1 MLKKCLTV
9 IMSSLIALIPVT
21 VCTAASVTE
30 IVADVNIYTVTIR
43 ATADAKGDYPLKVYR
58 MVNGEPESEPVY
70 MGQTESAPAIWE
82 KVVGEGENKRV
93 ITLYTYTFDPF
104 ELDVMSKSGKYLAV
118 VGDSASQEFSF
129 LNKQDKIVFY
139 NQISAAA
146 ESELNTLLQSGAD
159 NGLVDFDLGNYFS
172 YSTKIQTAFNTALAS
187 FELPVLSNDASD
199 EEFRFFE
206 TLLKEEFARLLAA
219 GDFLSADSTGF
230 DSAVKQATELNLDL
244 KYYDHEKLKLSPAAV
259 HSRMQDV
266 LPYNLENYQVQNT
279 FNFAVL
285 MAMLDTA
292 SYGFVTEALDYYNG
306 KCVNLSDKH
315 TKEFD
320 DVDFNTLSSELK
332 KVASNIKNASQ
343 LEAKYDEI
351 AEKIETEKNKKE
363 TGGGSSGGSGGGSSS
378 GRGNSNRNDVS
389 GVVTND
395 LLPSENTNEVIT
407 ETFHDLNTVS
417 WAKEAIC
424 YLADKNVL
432 NGRENGLFYPDDL
445 VTREEFVKMITLA
458 LHILDDSAETGF
470 TDVEC
475 GRWSYPYIASGVAAA
490 IINGVSE
497 QKFAPEAFITRQD
510 MAVIVFRAAQCM
522 KLELSGTAAFSD
534 ENEISDYAKNAVSHL
549 AGTGIVNGVGNGLFA
564 PKDAVTRAQAAKIIY
579 ELVMANGGMK

>member
-1 MLKKCLTV
+1 MLKKCLIV

-30 IVADVNIYTVTIR
+30 IVADVNIYTVIIR

-129 LNKQDKIVFY
+129 INKQDKIVFY

-159 NGLVDFDLGNYFS
+159 DGLVDFDLGNYFS

-187 FELPVLSNDASD
+187 FELPVLSDDASD
-199 EEFRFFE
+199 EEIRFFE

-343 LEAKYDEI
+343 LEAKYDEF
-351 AEKIETEKNKKE
+351 AEKIETEKKKEE
-363 TGGGSSGGSGGGSSS
+363 TGGGSLGNSGGGSSS

-407 ETFHDLNTVS
+407 ETFCDLNTVS

>member
-1 MLKKCLTV
+1 MLKKCLIV

-129 LNKQDKIVFY
+129 IKKQDKIVFY

-146 ESELNTLLQSGAD
+146 ESELNTLLQSGAYE
-159 NGLVDFDLGNYFS
+159 GLVDFDLGNYFS

-199 EEFRFFE
+199 EEIRFFE

-363 TGGGSSGGSGGGSSS
+363 TGGGSSGGSGGSSS

-395 LLPSENTNEVIT
+395 SLPSENTNEVIT

-458 LHILDDSAETGF
+458 LHILDNSAETGF

-497 QKFAPEAFITRQD
+497 QIFAPEAFITRQD

-534 ENEISDYAKNAVSHL
+534 ENEISDYAKKAVSHL

>member
-1 MLKKCLTV
+1 MLKKCLIV
-9 IMSSLIALIPVT
+9 IMSSLIAFIPVT

-129 LNKQDKIVFY
+129 INKQDKIVFY

-159 NGLVDFDLGNYFS
+159 DGLVDFDLGNYFS

-187 FELPVLSNDASD
+187 FELPVLSDDASD
-199 EEFRFFE
+199 EEIRFFE

-244 KYYDHEKLKLSPAAV
+244 KFYDHEKLKLSPAAV

-320 DVDFNTLSSELK
+320 NVDFNTLSSELK
-332 KVASNIKNASQ
+332 KVASNIKIASQ

-351 AEKIETEKNKKE
+351 AEKIETEKNKEE
-363 TGGGSSGGSGGGSSS
+363 TGGGSSGGSGGSSS

>member
-1 MLKKCLTV
+1 MLKKCLIV

-129 LNKQDKIVFY
+129 INKQDKIVFY

-159 NGLVDFDLGNYFS
+159 DGLVDFDLGTYFS
-172 YSTKIQTAFNTALAS
+172 YSTNIQTAFNTALAS
-187 FELPVLSNDASD
+187 FELPVLSDDASD
-199 EEFRFFE
+199 EEIRFFE

-219 GDFLSADSTGF
+219 GDFLSADSTVF

-320 DVDFNTLSSELK
+320 GVDFNTLSSELK

-363 TGGGSSGGSGGGSSS
+363 TGGGSSGGSGGSSS

>member
-1 MLKKCLTV
+1 MLKKCLIV

-129 LNKQDKIVFY
+129 INKQDKIVFY

-159 NGLVDFDLGNYFS
+159 DGLVDFDLGNYFS

-187 FELPVLSNDASD
+187 FELPVLSDDASD
-199 EEFRFFE
+199 EEIRFFE

-244 KYYDHEKLKLSPAAV
+244 KFYDHEKLKLSPAAV

-343 LEAKYDEI
+343 LETKYDEI
-351 AEKIETEKNKKE
+351 AEKIETEKNKEE

-579 ELVMANGGMK
+579 ELIMANGGMK

>member
-1 MLKKCLTV
+1 MLKKCLIV

-129 LNKQDKIVFY
+129 INKQDKIVFY

-159 NGLVDFDLGNYFS
+159 DGLVDFDLGNYFS

-199 EEFRFFE
+199 EEIRFFE

-279 FNFAVL
+279 FNLAVL

-320 DVDFNTLSSELK
+320 NVDFNTLSSELK

-351 AEKIETEKNKKE
+351 AEKIETEKNKEE
-363 TGGGSSGGSGGGSSS
+363 TGGGSSGGSGGSSS

>member
-1 MLKKCLTV
+1 MLKKCLIV

-30 IVADVNIYTVTIR
+30 IVADVNIYTVIIR

-129 LNKQDKIVFY
+129 INKQDKIVFY

-159 NGLVDFDLGNYFS
+159 DGLVDFDLGNYFS

-187 FELPVLSNDASD
+187 FELPVLSDDASD
-199 EEFRFFE
+199 EEIRFFE

-343 LEAKYDEI
+343 LEAKYDEF
-351 AEKIETEKNKKE
+351 AEKIETEKNKEE
-363 TGGGSSGGSGGGSSS
+363 TGGGSLGNSGGGSSS

-407 ETFHDLNTVS
+407 ETFCDLNTVS

>member
-1 MLKKCLTV
+1 MLKKCLIV

-70 MGQTESAPAIWE
+70 MGQTESAPDIWE

-129 LNKQDKIVFY
+129 IKKQDKIVFY

-159 NGLVDFDLGNYFS
+159 DGLVDFDLGNYFS

-199 EEFRFFE
+199 EEIRFFE

-363 TGGGSSGGSGGGSSS
+363 TGGGSSGGSGGSSS

-395 LLPSENTNEVIT
+395 SLPSENTNEVIT

-497 QKFAPEAFITRQD
+497 QIFAPEAFITRQD

-534 ENEISDYAKNAVSHL
+534 ENEISDYAKKAVSHL

>member
-1 MLKKCLTV
+1 MLKKCLIV

-129 LNKQDKIVFY
+129 INKQDKIVFY

-159 NGLVDFDLGNYFS
+159 DGLVDFDLGNYFS

-187 FELPVLSNDASD
+187 FELPVLSDDASD
-199 EEFRFFE
+199 EEIRFFE

-219 GDFLSADSTGF
+219 GDFLSADSAGF

-244 KYYDHEKLKLSPAAV
+244 KFYDHEKLKLSPAAV

-320 DVDFNTLSSELK
+320 NVDFNTLSSELK

-343 LEAKYDEI
+343 LETKYDEI
-351 AEKIETEKNKKE
+351 AEKIETEKNKEE
-363 TGGGSSGGSGGGSSS
+363 TGGGSSGGGSSS

-389 GVVTND
+389 GAVTND

-549 AGTGIVNGVGNGLFA
+549 AGMGIVNGVGNGLFA

>member
-1 MLKKCLTV
+1 MLKKCLIV

-30 IVADVNIYTVTIR
+30 IVADVNIYTVIIR

-129 LNKQDKIVFY
+129 INKQDKIVFY

-159 NGLVDFDLGNYFS
+159 DGLVDFDLGNYFS

-187 FELPVLSNDASD
+187 FELPVLSDDASD
-199 EEFRFFE
+199 EEIRFFE

-320 DVDFNTLSSELK
+320 DVDFNNLSSELK

-343 LEAKYDEI
+343 LEAKYDEF
-351 AEKIETEKNKKE
+351 AEKIETEKNKEE
-363 TGGGSSGGSGGGSSS
+363 TGVGSSGNSGGGSSS

-407 ETFHDLNTVS
+407 ETFCDLNTVS

>member
-1 MLKKCLTV
+1 MLKKCLIV
-9 IMSSLIALIPVT
+9 IMSSLIAFIPVT

-129 LNKQDKIVFY
+129 INKQDKIVFY

-159 NGLVDFDLGNYFS
+159 DGLVDFDLGNYFS

-187 FELPVLSNDASD
+187 FELPVLSDDASD
-199 EEFRFFE
+199 EEIRFFE

-244 KYYDHEKLKLSPAAV
+244 KFYDHEKLKLSPAAV

-320 DVDFNTLSSELK
+320 NVDFNTLSSELK

-351 AEKIETEKNKKE
+351 AEKIETEKNKEE
-363 TGGGSSGGSGGGSSS
+363 TGGGSSGGSGGSSS

>member
-1 MLKKCLTV
+1 MLKKCLIV

-129 LNKQDKIVFY
+129 INKQDKIVFY

-159 NGLVDFDLGNYFS
+159 DGLVDFDLGNYFS

-187 FELPVLSNDASD
+187 FELPVLSDDASD
-199 EEFRFFE
+199 EEIRFFE

-244 KYYDHEKLKLSPAAV
+244 KFYDHEKLKLSPAAV

-320 DVDFNTLSSELK
+320 NVDFNTLSSELK

-343 LEAKYDEI
+343 LETKYDEI
-351 AEKIETEKNKKE
+351 AEKIETEKNKEE

-395 LLPSENTNEVIT
+395 SLPSENTNEVIT

>member
-1 MLKKCLTV
+1 MLKKCLIV

-129 LNKQDKIVFY
+129 INKQDKIVFY

-159 NGLVDFDLGNYFS
+159 DGLVDFDLGNYFS

-187 FELPVLSNDASD
+187 FELPVLSDDASD
-199 EEFRFFE
+199 EEIRFFE

-244 KYYDHEKLKLSPAAV
+244 KFYDHEKLKLSPAAV

-343 LEAKYDEI
+343 LEAKYDEF

-363 TGGGSSGGSGGGSSS
+363 TGGGSSGSSGGGSSS

>member
-1 MLKKCLTV
+1 MLKKCLIV

-129 LNKQDKIVFY
+129 INKQDKIVFY

-159 NGLVDFDLGNYFS
+159 DGLVDFDLGNYFS

-187 FELPVLSNDASD
+187 FELPVLSDDASD
-199 EEFRFFE
+199 EEIRFFE

-244 KYYDHEKLKLSPAAV
+244 KFYDHEKLKLSPAAV

-343 LEAKYDEI
+343 LETKYDEI
-351 AEKIETEKNKKE
+351 AEKIETEKNKEE

>member
-1 MLKKCLTV
+1 MLKKCLIV

-129 LNKQDKIVFY
+129 ISKQDKIVFY

-146 ESELNTLLQSGAD
+146 ESELTPLLQSGAD
-159 NGLVDFDLGNYFS
+159 DGLVDFDLGNYFS

-199 EEFRFFE
+199 EEIRFFE

-363 TGGGSSGGSGGGSSS
+363 TGGGSSGGSGGSSS

-395 LLPSENTNEVIT
+395 SLPSENTNEVIT

-497 QKFAPEAFITRQD
+497 QIFAPEAFITRQD

-534 ENEISDYAKNAVSHL
+534 ENEISDYAKKAVSHL

>member
-1 MLKKCLTV
+1 MLKKCLIV

-129 LNKQDKIVFY
+129 INKQDKIVFY

-159 NGLVDFDLGNYFS
+159 DGLVDFDLGNYFS

-187 FELPVLSNDASD
+187 FELPVLSDDASD
-199 EEFRFFE
+199 EEIRFFE

-363 TGGGSSGGSGGGSSS
+363 TGGGSSGGSGGSSS

-395 LLPSENTNEVIT
+395 SLPSENTNEVIT

-497 QKFAPEAFITRQD
+497 QIFAPEAFITRQD

-534 ENEISDYAKNAVSHL
+534 ENEISDYAKKAVSHL

>member
-1 MLKKCLTV
+1 MLKKCLIV

-129 LNKQDKIVFY
+129 INKQDKIVFY

-159 NGLVDFDLGNYFS
+159 DGLVDFDLGNYFS
-172 YSTKIQTAFNTALAS
+172 YSTNIQTAFNTALAS
-187 FELPVLSNDASD
+187 FELPVLSDDASD
-199 EEFRFFE
+199 EEIRFFE

-219 GDFLSADSTGF
+219 GDFLSADSTVF

-343 LEAKYDEI
+343 LETKYDEI
-351 AEKIETEKNKKE
+351 AEKIETEKNKEE

>member
-1 MLKKCLTV
+1 MLKKCLIV

-129 LNKQDKIVFY
+129 ISKQDKIVFY

-146 ESELNTLLQSGAD
+146 ESELNPLLQSGAD
-159 NGLVDFDLGNYFS
+159 DGLVDFDLGNYFS

-199 EEFRFFE
+199 EEIRFFE

-363 TGGGSSGGSGGGSSS
+363 TGGGSSGGSGGSSS

-389 GVVTND
+389 GVVIND
-395 LLPSENTNEVIT
+395 SLPPENTNEVIT

-497 QKFAPEAFITRQD
+497 QIFAPEAFITRQD

-534 ENEISDYAKNAVSHL
+534 ENEISDYAKKAVSHL

>member
-1 MLKKCLTV
+1 MLKKCLIV
-9 IMSSLIALIPVT
+9 IMSSLIAFIPVT

-129 LNKQDKIVFY
+129 INKQDKIVFY

-159 NGLVDFDLGNYFS
+159 DGLVDFDLGNYFS

-187 FELPVLSNDASD
+187 FELPVLSDDASD
-199 EEFRFFE
+199 EEIRFFE

-244 KYYDHEKLKLSPAAV
+244 KFYDHEKLKLSPAAV

-320 DVDFNTLSSELK
+320 NVDFNTLSSELK

-351 AEKIETEKNKKE
+351 AEKIETEKNKEE
-363 TGGGSSGGSGGGSSS
+363 TGGGSSGGSGGSSS

-445 VTREEFVKMITLA
+445 VTREEFLKMITLA

>member
-1 MLKKCLTV
+1 MLKKCLIV

-129 LNKQDKIVFY
+129 INKQDKIVFY

-159 NGLVDFDLGNYFS
+159 DGLVDFDLGNYFS

-187 FELPVLSNDASD
+187 FELPVLSDDASD
-199 EEFRFFE
+199 EEIRFFE

-244 KYYDHEKLKLSPAAV
+244 KFYDHEKLKLSPAAV

-320 DVDFNTLSSELK
+320 DVDFNNLSSELK

-343 LEAKYDEI
+343 LETKYDEI
-351 AEKIETEKNKKE
+351 AEKIETEKNKEE

-395 LLPSENTNEVIT
+395 SLPSENTNEVIT

>member
-1 MLKKCLTV
+1 MLKKCLIV

-21 VCTAASVTE
+21 VCSAASVTE

-129 LNKQDKIVFY
+129 INKQDKIVFY

-159 NGLVDFDLGNYFS
+159 DGLVDFDLGNYFS

-187 FELPVLSNDASD
+187 FELPVLSDDASD
-199 EEFRFFE
+199 EEIRFFE

-244 KYYDHEKLKLSPAAV
+244 KFYDHEKLKLSPAAV

-320 DVDFNTLSSELK
+320 NVDFNTLSSELK

-343 LEAKYDEI
+343 LETKYDEI
-351 AEKIETEKNKKE
+351 AEKIETEKNKEE

-395 LLPSENTNEVIT
+395 SLPSENTNEVIT

>member
-1 MLKKCLTV
+1 MLKKCLIV

-30 IVADVNIYTVTIR
+30 IVADVDIYTVTIR

-129 LNKQDKIVFY
+129 ISKQDKIVFY

-146 ESELNTLLQSGAD
+146 ESELTPLLQSGAD
-159 NGLVDFDLGNYFS
+159 DGLVDFDLGNYFS

-199 EEFRFFE
+199 EEIRFFE

-363 TGGGSSGGSGGGSSS
+363 TGGGSSGGSGGSSS

-395 LLPSENTNEVIT
+395 SLPSGNTNEVIT

-497 QKFAPEAFITRQD
+497 QIFAPEAFITRQD

-534 ENEISDYAKNAVSHL
+534 ENEISDYAKKAVSHL

>member
-1 MLKKCLTV
+1 MLKKCLIV

-21 VCTAASVTE
+21 VCSAASVTE

-129 LNKQDKIVFY
+129 INKQDKIVFY

-159 NGLVDFDLGNYFS
+159 DGLVDFDLGNYFS

-187 FELPVLSNDASD
+187 FELPVLSDDASD
-199 EEFRFFE
+199 EEIRFFE

-244 KYYDHEKLKLSPAAV
+244 KFYDHEKLKLSPAAV

-320 DVDFNTLSSELK
+320 NVDFNTLSSELK

-343 LEAKYDEI
+343 LETKYDEI
-351 AEKIETEKNKKE
+351 AEKIETEKNKEE
-363 TGGGSSGGSGGGSSS
+363 TGGGSSGGSGGGSKFQPQRRKRS
-378 GRGNSNRNDVS
+378 G
-389 GVVTND
+389 
-395 LLPSENTNEVIT
+395 
-407 ETFHDLNTVS
+407 
-417 WAKEAIC
+417 
-424 YLADKNVL
+424 Y
-432 NGRENGLFYPDDL
+432 
-445 VTREEFVKMITLA
+445 
-458 LHILDDSAETGF
+458 
-470 TDVEC
+470 
-475 GRWSYPYIASGVAAA
+475 
-490 IINGVSE
+490 
-497 QKFAPEAFITRQD
+497 
-510 MAVIVFRAAQCM
+510 
-522 KLELSGTAAFSD
+522 
-534 ENEISDYAKNAVSHL
+534 
-549 AGTGIVNGVGNGLFA
+549 
-564 PKDAVTRAQAAKIIY
+564 
-579 ELVMANGGMK
+579 

>member
-1 MLKKCLTV
+1 MLKKCLIV

-129 LNKQDKIVFY
+129 INKQDKIVFY

-159 NGLVDFDLGNYFS
+159 DGLVDFDLGNYFS

-187 FELPVLSNDASD
+187 FELPVLSDDASD
-199 EEFRFFE
+199 EEIRFFE

-244 KYYDHEKLKLSPAAV
+244 KFYDHEKLKLSPAAV

-320 DVDFNTLSSELK
+320 DVDFNNLSSELK

-343 LEAKYDEI
+343 LETKYDEI
-351 AEKIETEKNKKE
+351 AEKIETEKNKEE

-389 GVVTND
+389 GAVTND

-407 ETFHDLNTVS
+407 EAFHDLNTVS

>member
-1 MLKKCLTV
+1 MLKKCLIV

-129 LNKQDKIVFY
+129 INKQDKIVFY

-159 NGLVDFDLGNYFS
+159 DGLVDFDLGNYFS

-187 FELPVLSNDASD
+187 FELPVLSDDASD
-199 EEFRFFE
+199 EEIRFFE

-244 KYYDHEKLKLSPAAV
+244 KFYDHEKLKLSPAAV

-363 TGGGSSGGSGGGSSS
+363 TGGGSSGGSGGSSS

-395 LLPSENTNEVIT
+395 SLPSENTNEVIT

-534 ENEISDYAKNAVSHL
+534 ENEISDYAKKAVSHL

>member
-1 MLKKCLTV
+1 MLKKCLIV

-30 IVADVNIYTVTIR
+30 IVADVDIYTVTIR

-129 LNKQDKIVFY
+129 ISKQDKIVFY

-146 ESELNTLLQSGAD
+146 ESELTPLLQSGAD
-159 NGLVDFDLGNYFS
+159 DGLVDFDLGNYFS

-199 EEFRFFE
+199 EEIRFFE

-363 TGGGSSGGSGGGSSS
+363 TGGGSSGGSGGSSS

-395 LLPSENTNEVIT
+395 SLPPENTNEVIT

-497 QKFAPEAFITRQD
+497 QIFAPEAFITRQD

-534 ENEISDYAKNAVSHL
+534 ENEISDYAKKAVSHL

>member
-1 MLKKCLTV
+1 MLKKCLIV

-129 LNKQDKIVFY
+129 INKQDKIVFY

-159 NGLVDFDLGNYFS
+159 DGLVDFDLGNYFS

-187 FELPVLSNDASD
+187 FELPVLSDDASD
-199 EEFRFFE
+199 EEIRFFE

-320 DVDFNTLSSELK
+320 DVDFNNLSSELK

-343 LEAKYDEI
+343 LEAKYDEF
-351 AEKIETEKNKKE
+351 AEKIETEKNKEE
-363 TGGGSSGGSGGGSSS
+363 TGGGSSGSSGGGSSS

-407 ETFHDLNTVS
+407 ETFCDLNTVS

-432 NGRENGLFYPDDL
+432 KGRENVLFYPDDL

>member
-1 MLKKCLTV
+1 MLKKCLIV

-129 LNKQDKIVFY
+129 INKQDKIVFY

-159 NGLVDFDLGNYFS
+159 DGLVDFDLGNYFF

-199 EEFRFFE
+199 EEIRFFE

-279 FNFAVL
+279 FNLAVL

-363 TGGGSSGGSGGGSSS
+363 TGGGSSGGSGGSSS

>member
-1 MLKKCLTV
+1 MLKKCLIV

-21 VCTAASVTE
+21 VCSAASVTE

-129 LNKQDKIVFY
+129 INKQDKIVFY

-159 NGLVDFDLGNYFS
+159 DGLVDFDLGNYFS

-187 FELPVLSNDASD
+187 FELPVLSDDASD
-199 EEFRFFE
+199 EEIRFFE

-244 KYYDHEKLKLSPAAV
+244 KFYDHEKLKLSPAAV

-320 DVDFNTLSSELK
+320 NVDFNTLSSELK

-343 LEAKYDEI
+343 LETKYDEI
-351 AEKIETEKNKKE
+351 AEKIETEKNKEE

-378 GRGNSNRNDVS
+378 GRGNSNRNDVI

-395 LLPSENTNEVIT
+395 SLPSENTNEVIT

>member
-1 MLKKCLTV
+1 MLKKCLIV

-43 ATADAKGDYPLKVYR
+43 ATVDAKGDYPLKVYR

-129 LNKQDKIVFY
+129 INKQDKIVFY
-139 NQISAAA
+139 NQISVAA

-159 NGLVDFDLGNYFS
+159 DGLVDFDLGNYFS

-187 FELPVLSNDASD
+187 FELPVLSDDASD
-199 EEFRFFE
+199 EEIRFFE

-244 KYYDHEKLKLSPAAV
+244 KFYDHEKLKLSPAAV

-320 DVDFNTLSSELK
+320 DVDFNNLSSELK

-351 AEKIETEKNKKE
+351 AEKIETEKNKEE
-363 TGGGSSGGSGGGSSS
+363 TGGGSSGGSGGSSS

-395 LLPSENTNEVIT
+395 SLPSENTNEVIT

>member
-199 EEFRFFE
+199 EEIRFFE

>member
-1 MLKKCLTV
+1 MLKKCLIV

-129 LNKQDKIVFY
+129 INKQDKIVFY

-159 NGLVDFDLGNYFS
+159 DGLVDFDLGNYFS

-187 FELPVLSNDASD
+187 FELPVLSDDASD
-199 EEFRFFE
+199 EEIRFFE

-343 LEAKYDEI
+343 LEAKYDEF
-351 AEKIETEKNKKE
+351 AEKIETEKNKEE
-363 TGGGSSGGSGGGSSS
+363 TGVGSSGNSGGGSSS

-407 ETFHDLNTVS
+407 ETFCDLNTVS

-497 QKFAPEAFITRQD
+497 QKFVPEAFITRQD

>member
-1 MLKKCLTV
+1 MLKKCLIV

-129 LNKQDKIVFY
+129 INKQDKIVFY

-159 NGLVDFDLGNYFS
+159 DGLVDFDLGNYFS

-187 FELPVLSNDASD
+187 FELPVLSDDASD
-199 EEFRFFE
+199 EEIRFFE

-244 KYYDHEKLKLSPAAV
+244 KFYDHEKLKLSPAAV

-320 DVDFNTLSSELK
+320 NVDFNTLSSELK

-343 LEAKYDEI
+343 LETKYDEI
-351 AEKIETEKNKKE
+351 AEKIETEKNKEE

-389 GVVTND
+389 GAVTND

-497 QKFAPEAFITRQD
+497 QIFAPEAFITRQD

-534 ENEISDYAKNAVSHL
+534 ENEISDYAKKAVSHL

>member
-1 MLKKCLTV
+1 MLKKCLIV

-129 LNKQDKIVFY
+129 ISKQDKIVFY

-146 ESELNTLLQSGAD
+146 ESELNPLLQSGAD
-159 NGLVDFDLGNYFS
+159 DGLVDFDLGNYFS

-199 EEFRFFE
+199 EEIRFFE

-363 TGGGSSGGSGGGSSS
+363 TGGGSSGGSGGSSS

-395 LLPSENTNEVIT
+395 SLPPENTNEVIT

-497 QKFAPEAFITRQD
+497 QIFAPEAFITRQD

-534 ENEISDYAKNAVSHL
+534 ENEISDYAKKAVSHL

>member
-1 MLKKCLTV
+1 MLKKCLIV

-129 LNKQDKIVFY
+129 INKQDKIVFY

-159 NGLVDFDLGNYFS
+159 DGLVDFDLGNYFS

-199 EEFRFFE
+199 EEIRFFE

-244 KYYDHEKLKLSPAAV
+244 KFYDHEKLKLSPAAV

-351 AEKIETEKNKKE
+351 AEKIETEKNKEE